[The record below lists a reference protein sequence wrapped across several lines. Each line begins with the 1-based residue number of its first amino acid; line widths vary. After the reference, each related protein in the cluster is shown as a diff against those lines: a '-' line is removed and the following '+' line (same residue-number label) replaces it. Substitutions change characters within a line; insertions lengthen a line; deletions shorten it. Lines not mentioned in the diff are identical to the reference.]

1 MTYKIRENNFDP
13 VIPLNHLEKILLAFL
28 DCCYIFCYL
37 CIAKKKSTH
46 ANDTFQRDRSSEI
59 DQN

>member
-37 CIAKKKSTH
+37 CRAKKNQLMQITLS
-46 ANDTFQRDRSSEI
+46 REI
-59 DQN
+59 EVQK